1 MRRKTIEF
9 KLNEETELPQ
19 EVIDSIPRSGQAD
32 DAVVEL
38 HQDYNFEVTL
48 DDSIKFLSS
57 YGAWDKEELQDL
69 DSNIDRIIWLA
80 CLDCQENNTTF
91 FYMGE

>member
-19 EVIDSIPRSGQAD
+19 EVIDSIPMSGQAD
-32 DAVVEL
+32 NAAAEL
-38 HQDYNFEVTL
+38 RQDYNFDVSL

-57 YGAWDKEELQDL
+57 YGAWNKEELQDL